1 MTGGRTRR
9 RSLRVPLDEVP
20 RDKPEASAA
29 PSNAPASE
37 GPPPD
42 EVATTLEMKAPERP
56 RTVPPPPPP
65 PRPRTVPPPP
75 MSEEGRMTDPSAAP
89 MRSSDPGSVL
99 ASDELA
105 ASEFLSDDELGR
117 PVESSLDL
125 DALELESELESE
137 PTTLFLEEPPEDL
150 VLATSPGDEQA
161 IGSGASED
169 EPDPMSDEEAEEPSQ
184 IIEVQDP
191 DPSDPDLRAAQLD
204 DLDEEADAEA
214 DDEDALASEPTG
226 ILEPAREAAKSERP
240 VAPPEPAA
248 VVVSSAVAIS
258 VQRTIAI
265 GVSTPNHT
273 TTAEERESAPP
284 ASEPAFELSD
294 SEIDPSESELAEF
307 PVEDASDELN
317 EEANEEL
324 EELEVESETRPKAS
338 LKPPPA
344 PPAGAPPPPPR
355 EAHRPPPPP
364 KPPAQTAIP
373 PDAETGKRAR
383 KKWWEEFF
391 NDDYFRTVPLPQPRT
406 ILAESS
412 FIVERLR
419 LPPGSTILD
428 VGCGLGLHAIELT
441 RAGYNVVGL
450 DLSLPMLSRAADEAQ
465 DQGLKINFLQA
476 DMRELAFESMFDAV
490 YCWGTTFGY
499 FDDDQNRL
507 VVERLH
513 RALKPGGLLL
523 LDVVNRDYVTRSVPN
538 SAWFQGDGCVVMEE
552 MNCNYINSRLTVKR
566 QVMLDDGRQNE
577 TVYTIRLYSLHELGQ
592 ILHQRGFRVVEV
604 SGRHATPGVFFGAD
618 SPQLI
623 IVAER
628 RPDAPTG
635 SSKRPEDP
643 SSGSGESQ
651 QMTATREPKSEP
663 APPPVVVA
671 NAPVAEPE
679 EGRTSEVPEVIDPE
693 PIEEEPIEEEPALSL
708 LESESD
714 GEPLP
719 EPEH

>member
-1 MTGGRTRR
+1 
-9 RSLRVPLDEVP
+9 LDEVP
-20 RDKPEASAA
+20 RDKPEPSNNASA
-29 PSNAPASE
+29 E
-37 GPPPD
+37 GPPEG
-42 EVATTLEMKAPERP
+42 EVARTIEMMVPAAMTGESKPAESKPAESKPAESRAERP
-56 RTVPPPPPP
+56 RTVPPPPP
-65 PRPRTVPPPP
+65 RPRTVPPP

-89 MRSSDPGSVL
+89 LRTSDPGSVL

-105 ASEFLSDDELGR
+105 ASELLSDDELGK
-117 PVESSLDL
+117 PIESPLEL
-125 DALELESELESE
+125 DASELESE
-137 PTTLFLEEPPEDL
+137 ATTVFQEASPLE
-150 VLATSPGDEQA
+150 LAAASSPGDPIAGE
-161 IGSGASED
+161 SERED
-169 EPDPMSDEEAEEPSQ
+169 PSQ

-191 DPSDPDLRAAQLD
+191 DPSDPDLRAAELEAPLELPDND
-204 DLDEEADAEA
+204 DAM
-214 DDEDALASEPTG
+214 ASEPTSV
-226 ILEPAREAAKSERP
+226 LEPAI
-240 VAPPEPAA
+240 APPAPQHAPASIPPT
-248 VVVSSAVAIS
+248 SSPGVI
-258 VQRTIAI
+258 VMQRTIAI
-265 GVSTPNHT
+265 GVGAPTHT

-284 ASEPAFELSD
+284 SEPAFELSD
-294 SEIDPSESELAEF
+294 SEIDPDADLEFGIEDSAPEAGVVEAAAEE
-307 PVEDASDELN
+307 PG

-324 EELEVESETRPKAS
+324 EELEVESEARPKPS

-344 PPAGAPPPPPR
+344 PHGAPPPPPR

-364 KPPAQTAIP
+364 KPPAPAAIP
-373 PDAETGKRAR
+373 PDPETGKRGR

-577 TVYTIRLYSLHELGQ
+577 TLYTIRLYSLHELGQ

-651 QMTATREPKSEP
+651 QMSASREPKSEP
-663 APPPVVVA
+663 APPPVVI
-671 NAPVAEPE
+671 PVAAAPSDD
-679 EGRTSEVPEVIDPE
+679 GRTSEVPEAIDPE
-693 PIEEEPIEEEPALSL
+693 PIEEEAGLSL

-714 GEPLP
+714 GEALP
-719 EPEH
+719 DPKRN

>member
-1 MTGGRTRR
+1 MSGGRTRR

-20 RDKPEASAA
+20 REKPETASA
-29 PSNAPASE
+29 E

-42 EVATTLEMKAPERP
+42 EVARTIEMKAPERP

-65 PRPRTVPPPP
+65 PRPKTVPPPP
-75 MSEEGRMTDPSAAP
+75 DEGRMTDPSAAP
-89 MRSSDPGSVL
+89 VRSSDPGSVL

-105 ASEFLSDDELGR
+105 ASELLSDDELGK
-117 PVESSLDL
+117 PVGS
-125 DALELESELESE
+125 LELDESELESE
-137 PTTLFLEEPPEDL
+137 PTTLFQEDAPSEA
-150 VLATSPGDEQA
+150 ATSPGDAVAE
-161 IGSGASED
+161 GSEHAAEED
-169 EPDPMSDEEAEEPSQ
+169 EPSQ
-184 IIEVQDP
+184 IIEVQEP
-191 DPSDPDLRAAQLD
+191 GSDPELAALQEQAAEED
-204 DLDEEADAEA
+204 D
-214 DDEDALASEPTG
+214 DALASEPTS
-226 ILEPAREAAKSERP
+226 ILEPPSERP
-240 VAPPEPAA
+240 ASVRPAPQEAEASAPQ
-248 VVVSSAVAIS
+248 SSPGVI
-258 VQRTIAI
+258 VMQRTIAI
-265 GVSTPNHT
+265 GVGAPTHT

-294 SEIDPSESELAEF
+294 SEIDPSETEADLAELG
-307 PVEDASDELN
+307 VDDDAADD
-317 EEANEEL
+317 ANEEL
-324 EELEVESETRPKAS
+324 EELEVESEARPKTS

-355 EAHRPPPPP
+355 EANRPPPPP
-364 KPPAQTAIP
+364 KPPAQAAIP

-391 NDDYFRTVPLPQPRT
+391 NDDYFRTVPLPQPKT

-412 FIVERLR
+412 FIIERLG
-419 LPPGSTILD
+419 LPPGAAILD

-465 DQGLKINFLQA
+465 DQGLKINFLQT
-476 DMRELAFESMFDAV
+476 DMREMAFESMFDAV

-538 SAWFQGDGCVVMEE
+538 SAWFQGDACVVMEE

-604 SGRHATPGVFFGAD
+604 SGRQATPGVFFGAD

-628 RPDAPTG
+628 RPDSPTG

-651 QMTATREPKSEP
+651 QMSATREPKSEP
-663 APPPVVVA
+663 APPPGPPA
-671 NAPVAEPE
+671 TPGAAAPAVEETAEPE
-679 EGRTSEVPEVIDPE
+679 EGRTSEVPEAIDPE
-693 PIEEEPIEEEPALSL
+693 PIEEEGEALSL

-714 GEPLP
+714 GEP
-719 EPEH
+719 EPA

>member
-1 MTGGRTRR
+1 
-9 RSLRVPLDEVP
+9 
-20 RDKPEASAA
+20 
-29 PSNAPASE
+29 
-37 GPPPD
+37 
-42 EVATTLEMKAPERP
+42 
-56 RTVPPPPPP
+56 
-65 PRPRTVPPPP
+65 
-75 MSEEGRMTDPSAAP
+75 MTDPSAAP
-89 MRSSDPGSVL
+89 LRTSDPGSVL

-105 ASEFLSDDELGR
+105 ASELLSDDELGK
-117 PVESSLDL
+117 PIESPLEL
-125 DALELESELESE
+125 DASELESE
-137 PTTLFLEEPPEDL
+137 ATTVFQEASPLE
-150 VLATSPGDEQA
+150 LAAASSPGDPIAGE
-161 IGSGASED
+161 SERED
-169 EPDPMSDEEAEEPSQ
+169 PSQ

-191 DPSDPDLRAAQLD
+191 DPSDPDLRAAELEAPLELPDND
-204 DLDEEADAEA
+204 DAM
-214 DDEDALASEPTG
+214 ASEPTSV
-226 ILEPAREAAKSERP
+226 LEPAI
-240 VAPPEPAA
+240 APPAPQHAPASIPPT
-248 VVVSSAVAIS
+248 SSPGVI
-258 VQRTIAI
+258 VMQRTIAI
-265 GVSTPNHT
+265 GVGAPTHT

-284 ASEPAFELSD
+284 SEPAFELSD
-294 SEIDPSESELAEF
+294 SEIDPDADLEFGIEDSAPEAGVVEAAAEE
-307 PVEDASDELN
+307 PG

-324 EELEVESETRPKAS
+324 EELEVESEARPKPS

-344 PPAGAPPPPPR
+344 PHGAPPPPPR

-364 KPPAQTAIP
+364 KPPAPAAIP
-373 PDAETGKRAR
+373 PDPETGKRGR

-577 TVYTIRLYSLHELGQ
+577 TLYTIRLYSLHELGQ

-651 QMTATREPKSEP
+651 QMSASREPKSEP
-663 APPPVVVA
+663 APPPVVI
-671 NAPVAEPE
+671 PVAAAPSDD
-679 EGRTSEVPEVIDPE
+679 GRTSEVPEAIDPE
-693 PIEEEPIEEEPALSL
+693 PIEEEAGLSL

-714 GEPLP
+714 GEALP
-719 EPEH
+719 DPKRN